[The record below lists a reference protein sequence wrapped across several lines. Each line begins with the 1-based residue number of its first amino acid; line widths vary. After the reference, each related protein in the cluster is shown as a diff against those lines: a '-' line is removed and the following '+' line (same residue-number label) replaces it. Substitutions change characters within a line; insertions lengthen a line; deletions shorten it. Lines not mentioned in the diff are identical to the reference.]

1 MLTCHTGLGKWDY
14 PACHVYV
21 KILNQYW
28 KELDKFVIS
37 GHKYQNSMS
46 SDTQYRGN
54 IHIQF
59 IMKRKIIMLVAAAM
73 ALTSCVKS
81 PDELAQ
87 MATGYAFAR
96 PKNKMNVTEA
106 VSVGQWDVPY
116 GLDGPRSIVIDTE
129 LQQAHYYIAGRRVGW
144 STISSGKAGTA
155 TPKGTFPIIAKDEDH
170 VSATYG
176 SIVDADGNTLVAD
189 YTKGEPIP
197 PGGIYKGAPMTH
209 GMQLTWNGIWMHE
222 GLVTSAPES
231 HGCIRLPKRMA
242 KIFFDNTPVGTPVE
256 IK

>member
-1 MLTCHTGLGKWDY
+1 MSLTNRPIAGINAKT
-14 PACHVYV
+14 
-21 KILNQYW
+21 
-28 KELDKFVIS
+28 
-37 GHKYQNSMS
+37 YQHA
-46 SDTQYRGN
+46 RLCAA
-54 IHIQF
+54 IQTSIP
-59 IMKRKIIMLVAAAM
+59 IMKRKFIMLVIAAM
-73 ALTSCVKS
+73 VVTSCINS

-96 PKNKMNVTEA
+96 PKNKMNVTES

-116 GLDGPRSIVIDTE
+116 GLDGPRRIVIDTE

-155 TPKGTFPIIAKDEDH
+155 TPKGVFPILAKDDDH
-170 VSATYG
+170 VSSTYG

-209 GMQLTWNGIWMHE
+209 GMQLTWSGIWMHE

>member
-1 MLTCHTGLGKWDY
+1 
-14 PACHVYV
+14 
-21 KILNQYW
+21 
-28 KELDKFVIS
+28 
-37 GHKYQNSMS
+37 
-46 SDTQYRGN
+46 
-54 IHIQF
+54 
-59 IMKRKIIMLVAAAM
+59 M
-73 ALTSCVKS
+73 ALASCVPSFHS

-87 MATGYAFAR
+87 MAAGYAFAR
-96 PKNKMNVTEA
+96 PKNKMNVTES

-116 GLDGPRSIVIDTE
+116 GLDGPRRIVIDTE